1 MLTLLVALSLAQS
14 KPVEVIRG
22 GTPPKEKKAAPARAA
37 ETAVPVAQEAPL
49 PSAQGCTAKEE
60 AAKAELEARA
70 KALDQKAAELRAKE
84 QALEDQQQQADHGA
98 QARQRQL
105 ERLQKHG
112 ADLRDEYRKAA
123 NALAGE

>member
-1 MLTLLVALSLAQS
+1 MLTLLVVLSLAQS

-22 GTPPKEKKAAPARAA
+22 GTPPKVRKAAPARAA
-37 ETAVPVAQEAPL
+37 ETAVPVAQETPPPPAP
-49 PSAQGCTAKEE
+49 GCTAKEE
-60 AAKAELEARA
+60 AARAELEARS

-84 QALEDQQQQADHGA
+84 QALDDQQQKADRDA

-105 ERLQKHG
+105 ERLQQHG